1 MSFEDLPGFY
11 SALEGFQDF
20 FATGIPILMYHKIG
34 ARPAGVRLKGLYLSV
49 ARFNRQA
56 AELKQAGYSTPSLG
70 RIVKGLA
77 PPRSIAL
84 TFDDG
89 FSSVFDNAMEV
100 LDRHQLQAVLFLVA
114 NLIGKTNEWDL
125 RDGEAIEPLMDAAQ
139 VRTWLAAGH
148 QIGSH
153 TLTHARLSR
162 LSLRDAQEEISASKK
177 RLEDLFDVPIQHF
190 CYPYGEYDEHVR
202 NLVMEAGYQTAC
214 TTEFGINTPAS
225 HPLSLK
231 RITAR
236 YPSRNLKNI
245 ARQISTLKNRM
256 LNGHD
261 ARA

>member
-1 MSFEDLPGFY
+1 MSFEDLPGCY
-11 SALEGFQDF
+11 STLKGFEEY
-20 FATGIPILMYHKIG
+20 FATGTPILMYHKIS
-34 ARPAGVRLKGLYLSV
+34 ARPAGARLKGLYLSV
-49 ARFNRQA
+49 ARFEQQM
-56 AELKQAGYSTPSLG
+56 AELKEAGYSTPSLG
-70 RIVKGLA
+70 RIVNSVA
-77 PPRSIAL
+77 PARSVAL

-89 FSSVFDNAMEV
+89 FSSVFDNALEI
-100 LDRHQLQAVLFLVA
+100 LDRHQFQGVTFLVA
-114 NLIGKTNEWDL
+114 NLIGKNNEWDL
-125 RDGEAIEPLMDAAQ
+125 REGEVMEPLMDAAQ

-148 QIGSH
+148 EIGSH

-177 RLEDLFDVPIQHF
+177 RLEDLFAVPIQHF

-245 ARQISTLKNRM
+245 ARKFSTIKNRM
-256 LNGHD
+256 LNGQ
-261 ARA
+261 

>member
-1 MSFEDLPGFY
+1 MSFEDLPGYF
-11 SALEGFQDF
+11 STLEGFEEY

-34 ARPAGVRLKGLYLSV
+34 ARPAGARLKGLYLG
-49 ARFNRQA
+49 ATRFDQQL
-56 AELKQAGYSTPSLG
+56 AELKEAGYSTPSLG
-70 RIVKGLA
+70 RIVSGLA
-77 PPRSIAL
+77 PARSMAL

-89 FSSVFDNAMEV
+89 FSSVFDNALEI
-100 LDRHQLQAVLFLVA
+100 LNRRKLQAVLFLVA
-114 NLIGKTNEWDL
+114 NLIGKNNEWDL
-125 RDGEAIEPLMDAAQ
+125 RDGEVIEPLMDAAQ

-148 QIGSH
+148 EIGSH

-236 YPSRNLKNI
+236 YPSRNLKTI
-245 ARQISTLKNRM
+245 ARKITTIKNRM
-256 LNGHD
+256 LNGQ
-261 ARA
+261 

>member
-1 MSFEDLPGFY
+1 MSFEDLPGYY
-11 SALEGFQDF
+11 SHLEGFEEY

-34 ARPAGVRLKGLYLSV
+34 ARPTGARLKGLYLSV
-49 ARFNRQA
+49 ARLNQQL
-56 AELKQAGYSTPSLG
+56 AELKEAGYSTPSMG
-70 RIVKGLA
+70 RIVNNAA
-77 PPRSIAL
+77 PSRSVVL

-89 FSSVFDNAMEV
+89 FSNVFDNALEI
-100 LDRHQLQAVLFLVA
+100 LDRHQFQAVVFLVT
-114 NLIGKTNEWDL
+114 NLIGKTNEWD
-125 RDGEAIEPLMDAAQ
+125 RRVGEVIEPLMDAAQ
-139 VRTWLAAGH
+139 VKTWLAAGH
-148 QIGSH
+148 EIGSH

-177 RLEDLFDVPIQHF
+177 RLEDLFSVPVQHF

-225 HPLSLK
+225 HPLCLK

-245 ARQISTLKNRM
+245 ARKIVTLKNHV
-256 LNGHD
+256 LNGD
-261 ARA
+261 